1 MRFLPDAVSFLG
13 RRMAMLRISAP
24 EVAIGLPVTNRPMG
38 EAEPRKIGSR
48 ALKKGNG
55 GGKFLRGFSKGVIGL
70 QGFLF
75 LLTAV
80 FPGLAWAQ
88 KEVTSPLSRYG
99 NREAVSRYYERYEAK
114 PRAHLPFLEEPL
126 PRKALITLAPTAE
139 PVRIRKHLADSH
151 SGLLFYESRTC
162 TDCHADQARDL
173 HKTRA
178 NITCRQ
184 CHGGEPI
191 AGISHYYS
199 PMNPRRRYAFVC
211 AKCHEGSNAS
221 FATYRV
227 HAPNPVRANTLR
239 SFPVLFYVFW
249 GMIAIAVGTF
259 LVFLPHAAVW
269 GIREFLVKKDM
280 KKEKIAG
287 ESDRKIED

>member
-1 MRFLPDAVSFLG
+1 MRPGPLLG
-13 RRMAMLRISAP
+13 LAIPTRTLG
-24 EVAIGLPVTNRPMG
+24 EV
-38 EAEPRKIGSR
+38 EPRRIGSKDVR
-48 ALKKGNG
+48 KGNDSGKSLG
-55 GGKFLRGFSKGVIGL
+55 GLIPVVIGF
-70 QGFLF
+70 QGFFFF
-75 LLTAV
+75 LLAV
-80 FPGLAWAQ
+80 FPGLTWAQ
-88 KEVTSPLSRYG
+88 REVTSPLSRYG
-99 NREAVSRYYERYEAK
+99 NREAVSGYYERYEAK

-139 PVRIRKHLADSH
+139 SVRIRKYLADSH

-162 TDCHADQARDL
+162 TDCHPNQARDL
-173 HKTRA
+173 HKTRV

-211 AKCHEGSNAS
+211 AKCHEGSSAS

-227 HAPNPVRANTLR
+227 HPPNPVKASTLK
-239 SFPVLFYVFW
+239 SFPALFYVFW

-259 LVFLPHAAVW
+259 LVFLPHAAMW
-269 GIREFLVKKDM
+269 GMRELFM

-287 ESDRKIED
+287 ESDREIED